1 MTKPKTRKPA
11 VVSNSDAPLDI
22 IHREGVSDD
31 RLLAEVVHNTHVQ
44 HALNIGVMGSEVFG
58 STGKPSIND
67 SVAIVTEASGKV
79 RKGNLGDLKDML
91 VAQSQSLDAMFSF
104 MTARALKN
112 IAQYPEAVDRYAR
125 IALKAQAQCR
135 ATVES
140 LDRMANGRE
149 QTVRH
154 VHVDNR
160 GGQAVIAETVNTG
173 GQENGKSV
181 NQSDATGAAGIGP
194 SLLSADTFGNGVPI
208 ASREGAK
215 AVPDARRDQSWRA

>member
-1 MTKPKTRKPA
+1 
-11 VVSNSDAPLDI
+11 
-22 IHREGVSDD
+22 
-31 RLLAEVVHNTHVQ
+31 
-44 HALNIGVMGSEVFG
+44 
-58 STGKPSIND
+58 
-67 SVAIVTEASGKV
+67 
-79 RKGNLGDLKDML
+79 
-91 VAQSQSLDAMFSF
+91 

-112 IAQYPEAVDRYAR
+112 VAHYPDAMDRYAR

-173 GQENGKSV
+173 GHENGTS
-181 NQSDATGAAGIGP
+181 NGRPYAIEGGGA
-194 SLLSADTFGNGVPI
+194 SFGQPLWSENAERETVPI
-208 ASREGAK
+208 AR
-215 AVPDARRDQSWRA
+215 DA